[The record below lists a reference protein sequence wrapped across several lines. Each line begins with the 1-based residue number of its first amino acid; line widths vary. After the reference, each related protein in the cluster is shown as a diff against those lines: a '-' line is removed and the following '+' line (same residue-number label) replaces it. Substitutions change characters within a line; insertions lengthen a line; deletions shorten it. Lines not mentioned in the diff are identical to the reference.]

1 MTVTLSPHTG
11 ALLQEQS
18 GRFGQDTD
26 ALADALLQQALEDA
40 ARDYE
45 ETCQAIAERFA
56 DIDAGRTISFE
67 EALARREAQRAARR
81 SPSRDA
87 V

>member
-1 MTVTLSPHTG
+1 MTVTLSPQTG

-26 ALADALLQQALEDA
+26 TLADALLQQALEDA
-40 ARDYE
+40 ALDYE
-45 ETCQAIAERFA
+45 ETCQAIAEGFA
-56 DIDAGRTISFE
+56 VIDAGRTISFE
-67 EALARREAQRAARR
+67 EALARREAQKVARR

-87 V
+87 A

>member
-1 MTVTLSPHTG
+1 MTVTLSPQTG

-18 GRFGQDTD
+18 GRFGQGTD

-45 ETCQAIAERFA
+45 ETCQAIAQGLA
-56 DIDAGRTISFE
+56 DVEAGRTISFE
-67 EALARREAQRAARR
+67 EALARREAQKAARR
-81 SPSRDA
+81 SYSQDA
-87 V
+87 A

>member
-1 MTVTLSPHTG
+1 MTVTLSPQTG

-26 ALADALLQQALEDA
+26 VLADALLQQALEDA

-45 ETCQAIAERFA
+45 ETCQEIAEGLA
-56 DIDAGRTISFE
+56 DMEAGRTVSFE
-67 EALARREAQRAARR
+67 EVRAQWEAQKAARR
-81 SPSRDA
+81 SQVRDTA
-87 V
+87 